1 MTRYK
6 SLRRDGL
13 AAAGIGLRSAHVAE
27 IVETRPAIGF
37 LEVHA
42 ENYMTGAPAVD
53 VLESLRRDY
62 PISMHGVGLS
72 LGSAGALDREH
83 LSRLRALADR
93 IEPDLLS
100 EHLSWSGLPGLYLND
115 LLPLPYTEESLEI
128 VSDHVDEAQAGLGRR
143 LLIENPSAYL
153 RFRHSTIAESE
164 FLAELARRTGC
175 GILCDVNNLYVNAD
189 NFGVDPWA
197 YLAALPPHAVGEI
210 HLAGH
215 HRADIDG
222 RSILIDDHGSA
233 VAKPVWDLYA
243 HALDRFGPKPTLIEW
258 DARLPALP
266 VLLGEA
272 RYADRIGAM
281 QAAERRTRAV
291 A

>member
-1 MTRYK
+1 
-6 SLRRDGL
+6 
-13 AAAGIGLRSAHVAE
+13 
-27 IVETRPAIGF
+27 
-37 LEVHA
+37 VHA
-42 ENYMTGAPAVD
+42 ENYMTGVPAVA
-53 VLESLRRDY
+53 VLENLRRDY
-62 PISMHGVGLS
+62 PISIHGVGLS

-100 EHLSWSGLPGLYLND
+100 EHLSWSGLPGAYLND

-128 VSDHVDEAQAGLGRR
+128 VRDHVDEAQAGLRRR
-143 LLIENPSAYL
+143 LLVENPSAYL
-153 RFRHSTIAESE
+153 RYRHSTIAESE
-164 FLAELARRTGC
+164 FLVELARRTGC
-175 GILCDVNNLYVNAD
+175 GILCDLNNLYVNAD
-189 NFGVDPWA
+189 NFGFDPWA
-197 YLAALPPHAVGEI
+197 YLAALPPQAVGEI

-215 HRADIDG
+215 HRAGTDG

-243 HALDRFGPKPTLIEW
+243 HSLDRFGPKPTLVEW
-258 DARLPALP
+258 DTRLPALP
-266 VLLGEA
+266 ILLAEA
-272 RYADRIGAM
+272 RYADRVGAM

>member
-1 MTRYK
+1 MTRHK
-6 SLRRDGL
+6 TMTRDGL
-13 AAAGIGLRSAHVAE
+13 AAAGIGLRSAHMAE

-42 ENYMTGAPAVD
+42 ENYMTGSPAIGD
-53 VLESLRRDY
+53 LETLRRDY
-62 PISMHGVGLS
+62 PISVHGVGLS
-72 LGSAGALDREH
+72 LGSVGALDRDH
-83 LSRLRALADR
+83 LSGLRTLVGR
-93 IEPDLLS
+93 IEPDLVS
-100 EHLSWSGLPGLYLND
+100 EHLSWSGLPGIYLND

-128 VSDHVDEAQAGLGRR
+128 VSAHIDEAQAVLGRR
-143 LLIENPSAYL
+143 ILIENPSAYL

-164 FLAELARRTGC
+164 FLVELVRRTGC

-189 NFGVDPWA
+189 NFGFDPWA
-197 YLAALPPHAVGEI
+197 YLAALPARAIGEI

-215 HRADIDG
+215 HRAEVDG
-222 RSILIDDHGSA
+222 RSLLIDDHGSA
-233 VAKPVWDLYA
+233 VSKPVWDLYA

-258 DARLPALP
+258 DSRLPPLP

-272 RYADRIGAM
+272 RYADRIGAVM
-281 QAAERRTRAV
+281 AAERRTRAV